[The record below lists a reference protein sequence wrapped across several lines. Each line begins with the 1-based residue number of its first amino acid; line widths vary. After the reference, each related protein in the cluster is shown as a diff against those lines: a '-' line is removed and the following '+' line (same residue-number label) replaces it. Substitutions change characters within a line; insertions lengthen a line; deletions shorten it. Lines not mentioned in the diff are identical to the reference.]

1 MLQVRFELADTEVNL
16 KRRRMSW
23 ALCVA
28 TLGRRDVL
36 CECVRLAVSQTRTP
50 LEIAICDASEDW
62 EVSREAVS
70 RIVPRGIVLHYLP
83 AERRSSA
90 VQRNQCI
97 DAVSSDILFL
107 IDDDS
112 FMYPDFAQRI
122 LEVYEADEACRVAA
136 VAGVQN
142 PVPPGRAAN
151 LDPESKRTPRPS
163 PAAAPGGISS
173 FRWFGWLED
182 HVLMRSGEW
191 AFLPYSDGHERSH
204 DDSSVPARL
213 PRRQVIAGFL
223 LTARRSVADEF
234 RFDPDLLAYCPV
246 EDGVATYR
254 YSRRGLLVAEP
265 EAFLH
270 HFDAAAGRLKR
281 RKVAEL
287 QVTNMALF
295 LRKHSIAPYRD
306 VPRFALRMVRRL
318 IAAVLKDA
326 LTRDFSFPRSRGVT
340 AGLAKSARILTHDR
354 ATVGPWYQGLQRRIL
369 Q

>member
-1 MLQVRFELADTEVNL
+1 
-16 KRRRMSW
+16 
-23 ALCVA
+23 
-28 TLGRRDVL
+28 
-36 CECVRLAVSQTRTP
+36 
-50 LEIAICDASEDW
+50 
-62 EVSREAVS
+62 
-70 RIVPRGIVLHYLP
+70 
-83 AERRSSA
+83 
-90 VQRNQCI
+90 
-97 DAVSSDILFL
+97 VSSDILFL

-112 FMYPDFAQRI
+112 FMYPDFAERI
-122 LEVYEADEACRVAA
+122 LGVYEADENCRVAA
-136 VAGVQN
+136 VAGVQH
-142 PVPPGRAAN
+142 PLPPSGAAS
-151 LDPESKRTPRPS
+151 LDPESRRTPS
-163 PAAAPGGISS
+163 ANSAAAGLSISS
-173 FRWFGWLED
+173 FRWFRWLED

-191 AFLPYSDGHERSH
+191 AFLPYSDGYMRAQ
-204 DDSSVPARL
+204 DDGSIPARL

-223 LTARRSVADEF
+223 LTARRSVAGEF

-246 EDGVATYR
+246 EDGDATYR

-295 LRKHSIAPYRD
+295 LRKHSIAPSRD
-306 VPRFALRMVRRL
+306 IPRYALRMVRRL
-318 IAAVLKDA
+318 VAAVLKDA
-326 LTRDFSFPRSRGVT
+326 LTRDFSFPRSRGVA